1 MSRAELW
8 SNGPVRRDVSTHL
21 ALTVNGP
28 TTLLFSTAVS
38 ATGVSVDERLD
49 LRVDG
54 QLVDP
59 TTFTDHYGSRLHQAS
74 CTASRVEF
82 DYAAT
87 VCGQAATARAEAIDL
102 VTFLRP
108 SRYCESDALAPTA
121 HAEFGGL
128 EGHELLSAVA
138 AWVHDRLAYVSGAS
152 LPTDGAVRTLLAR
165 QGVCRDFAHLTI
177 ALLRA
182 RDVPARLAS
191 VYAPGLGPMDFH
203 AVCEA
208 WVDEAWQVVDA
219 TWLAP
224 RQSLLRIATG
234 RDAADTAFLTN
245 NRADVVLDELEVTAV
260 ADELPDDDWTSPAQL
275 R

>member
-1 MSRAELW
+1 V
-8 SNGPVRRDVSTHL
+8 PRDVSAHV

-38 ATGVSVDERLD
+38 ATGLSVDERLD

-59 TTFTDHYGSRLHQAS
+59 ITFTDHCGSRLHEAA

-82 DYAAT
+82 DYTAT
-87 VCGQAATARAEAIDL
+87 ICGQATASGAEPIDL

-121 HAEFGGL
+121 EAEFGGL
-128 EGHELLSAVA
+128 EGHELLGAVA
-138 AWVHDRLAYVSGAS
+138 AWVHNRLAYVSGAS

-165 QGVCRDFAHLTI
+165 EGVGRDFA
-177 ALLRA
+177 
-182 RDVPARLAS
+182 
-191 VYAPGLGPMDFH
+191 
-203 AVCEA
+203 
-208 WVDEAWQVVDA
+208 
-219 TWLAP
+219 
-224 RQSLLRIATG
+224 
-234 RDAADTAFLTN
+234 
-245 NRADVVLDELEVTAV
+245 
-260 ADELPDDDWTSPAQL
+260 QL

>member
-1 MSRAELW
+1 
-8 SNGPVRRDVSTHL
+8 VRRDVSAHL
-21 ALTVNGP
+21 ALTVTGP

-59 TTFTDHYGSRLHQAS
+59 TTFTDHYGSRLHQTE

-87 VCGQAATARAEAIDL
+87 VRGQAAAAGAEAIDL

-121 HAEFGGL
+121 QAEFDGL
-128 EGHELLSAVA
+128 EGHKLLGAVA
-138 AWVHDRLAYVSGAS
+138 GWVHDRLAYVS
-152 LPTDGAVRTLLAR
+152 GAVRTLLAR
-165 QGVCRDFAHLTI
+165 QGVCRDFTHLTI

-245 NRADVVLDELEVTAV
+245 NGGAIVLDEQAVIAV